1 MNIGKPAAR
10 IVVSGVGVVSPIGIG
25 NPAFWQNLIEGRSGA
40 GRLCAFSS
48 ENLPTHFTCEVRDF
62 DPQKHLPKKKFLK
75 VMSRDIQLGVGAA
88 MLAMR
93 DAGLRKGSVDPDRL
107 GVVFGAGRIS
117 TTPQELARS
126 VRRFARKQKPF
137 DAALWTEDDM
147 QEIAPLWLLRQLPNM
162 PACHVSIAFDARG
175 PNNTITNRDTSALMS
190 LMEAVNVIE
199 RGGAD
204 CMIVGACG
212 SNIQPVD
219 IAKFCLYE
227 ELTKRDDNPKTAC
240 RPFDLDRDGTIA
252 GEGAAAFVIE
262 SLSHAERRGAKIY
275 AEILGLGGGC
285 DGRPQKRAMGS
296 PGLVHAIRAAM
307 TSAGITPGELGHINA
322 QGIASLK
329 EDAIEAASYREA
341 LGESAKK
348 IPVTALKS
356 YFGHSDAGSGA
367 MELAGSLFAL
377 KNGLIPQ
384 TLNYETPDPA
394 CDLNVVR
401 NGPIEFTQPTALC
414 VNRTRLGQS
423 AAVVLRRLYDP
434 TIKLLHSR
442 PTEQL

>member
-1 MNIGKPAAR
+1 MNTGKAAAKT
-10 IVVSGVGVVSPIGIG
+10 VVSGVGVVSPIGIG
-25 NPAFWQNLIEGRSGA
+25 NPAFWMSLMEGRSGV
-40 GRLCAFSS
+40 GHLRAFSS
-48 ENLPTHFTCEVRDF
+48 RNLPTHFTAEVLDF

-117 TTPQELARS
+117 TTPQELAGA
-126 VRRFARKQKPF
+126 VRKFGREHKPF
-137 DAALWTEDDM
+137 RAADWTEDDM
-147 QEIAPLWLLRQLPNM
+147 QRIAPLWLLRQLPNM
-162 PACHVSIAFDARG
+162 PACHISIAFDARG
-175 PNNTITNRDTSALMS
+175 PNNSITNRDTSALMS

-199 RGGAD
+199 RGAAD

-227 ELTKRDDNPKTAC
+227 ELSKSDRDPETAC
-240 RPFDLDRDGTIA
+240 RPFDLNRDGTIA
-252 GEGAAAFVIE
+252 GEGAAAFVVE
-262 SLSHAERRGAKIY
+262 SLAHAERRGAKLY
-275 AEILGLGGGC
+275 AEILGLGAGC
-285 DGRPQKRAMGS
+285 DGRPQNQSIA
-296 PGLVHAIRAAM
+296 
-307 TSAGITPGELGHINA
+307 SAGLINAMAAALNSAKIGLSDIGHLNA
-322 QGIASLK
+322 QGIASPR
-329 EDAIEAASYREA
+329 EDAIEAASYHQV
-341 LGESAKK
+341 LGDAATR

-367 MELAGSLFAL
+367 MELAGSLLAL
-377 KNGLIPQ
+377 AHGQIPQ

-401 NGPIEFTQPTALC
+401 ESPLPSPHPTALC
-414 VNRTRLGQS
+414 VNRTRMGQS
-423 AAVVLRRLYDP
+423 AAVVLR
-434 TIKLLHSR
+434 LL
-442 PTEQL
+442 